1 MTTLDAE
8 SLRGWITAFFVLAAF
23 AAVLSVVGLAMLL
36 PRRPVRSPDEAKA
49 AHLAPVT
56 IRERVLEGAGARS

>member
-23 AAVLSVVGLAMLL
+23 AAVLSVVGFAMLL
-36 PRRPVRSPDEAKA
+36 PRRAVRPPGEA
-49 AHLAPVT
+49 HVAPVAT
-56 IRERVLEGAGARS
+56 RERVLEGAGARS